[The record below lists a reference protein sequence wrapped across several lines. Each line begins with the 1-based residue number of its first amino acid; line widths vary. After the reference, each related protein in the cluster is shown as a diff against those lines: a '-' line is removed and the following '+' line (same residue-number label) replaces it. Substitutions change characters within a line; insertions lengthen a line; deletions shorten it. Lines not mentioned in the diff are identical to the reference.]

1 MPSSRPRRS
10 ASSRSCRR
18 VSDLPGVA
26 ARRIRRA
33 ALRGALVAFGA
44 AVLVVVVAL
53 ATDRT
58 KMLPWAGFGLF
69 AGLFLAPLMWLEL
82 LAAERL
88 ERRSARVR
96 AAVGL
101 SVLAVA
107 LLVLAGFQ
115 ALYAGTM
122 LVSQSSDRAWSEVA
136 KLASEFQRR
145 PGRAA
150 LLALAIA
157 APLGL
162 SAWSR

>member
-58 KMLPWAGFGLF
+58 KMLPWSGLGLF
-69 AGLFLAPLMWLEL
+69 
-82 LAAERL
+82 
-88 ERRSARVR
+88 
-96 AAVGL
+96 
-101 SVLAVA
+101 
-107 LLVLAGFQ
+107 
-115 ALYAGTM
+115 AGTM

-162 SAWSR
+162 SAWSRIAGHPLAAQVGLGLAGALLAAGLLVASQAKAV